1 MRARGWVLF
10 SSENPPTLGICL
22 GEQHVEACTAFAVD
36 LAAAAAESCRG
47 DGVATVARRRN
58 EVVGNYQSAGKGVSE
73 EVLRAK
79 LVRYIERGL
88 DDAPGTPESR
98 L

>member
-1 MRARGWVLF
+1 M
-10 SSENPPTLGICL
+10 
-22 GEQHVEACTAFAVD
+22 
-36 LAAAAAESCRG
+36 
-47 DGVATVARRRN
+47 ARRRN